1 MRIKVIVVA
10 AVCLFPLLA
19 GAQQRA
25 AYTWVDNDGVRHYG
39 DSIPPE
45 YADLPKDVINEHGV
59 RIGHIRGMKT
69 AEEAEAERLASE
81 ATLQKELQIRAD
93 GALLLTYQTVAEIEM
108 HRDRKVK
115 LYQAQSRVTELYLR
129 NLDRRYQQLQEQSK
143 RYRPYSSDPSAPMIQ
158 PRLVKELKDT
168 ESRIGRHQQN
178 LQKYQQDERNMI
190 EQFNGDIHRFK
201 SLKGIPLTAA
211 QVVPE

>member
-10 AVCLFPLLA
+10 AICLFPLLA

-25 AYTWVDNDGVRHYG
+25 AYTWVDNEGIRHYG

-59 RIGHIRGMKT
+59 TIGHIRGVKT
-69 AEEAEAERLASE
+69 AEEIEAERIDAE

-129 NLDRRYQQLQEQSK
+129 NLDRRYQQLREESK

-158 PRLVKELKDT
+158 PRLVKEMKDT
-168 ESRIGRHQQN
+168 ESRIGRHKEN

-190 EQFNGDIHRFK
+190 DQFNGDIYRFK

>member
-1 MRIKVIVVA
+1 MRIKIIVVA
-10 AVCLFPLLA
+10 AICLFPLLA

-59 RIGHIRGMKT
+59 TIGHIRGVKT
-69 AEEAEAERLASE
+69 AEEVEAERIEAE

-158 PRLVKELKDT
+158 PRLVKEMKET
-168 ESRIGRHQQN
+168 EGRIGRHKLN

>member
-1 MRIKVIVVA
+1 MRIKIIVVA
-10 AVCLFPLLA
+10 AICLFPLLA

-59 RIGHIRGMKT
+59 TIGHIRGVKT
-69 AEEAEAERLASE
+69 AEEVEAERIEAE

-158 PRLVKELKDT
+158 PRLVKEMKET
-168 ESRIGRHQQN
+168 EGRIGRHKLN

-201 SLKGIPLTAA
+201 SLKGIPVTAA

>member
-10 AVCLFPLLA
+10 AICLFPLLA

-25 AYTWVDNDGVRHYG
+25 AYTWVDNEGIRHYG

-59 RIGHIRGMKT
+59 TIGHIRGVKT
-69 AEEAEAERLASE
+69 AEEIEAERIDAE

-129 NLDRRYQQLQEQSK
+129 NLDRRYQQLREESK

-158 PRLVKELKDT
+158 PRLVKEMKDT
-168 ESRIGRHQQN
+168 ESRIGRHKEN

-190 EQFNGDIHRFK
+190 DQFNGDIYRFK
-201 SLKGIPLTAA
+201 SLKGIPLTAD

>member
-1 MRIKVIVVA
+1 MRIKIIVVA
-10 AVCLFPLLA
+10 AICLFPLLA

-59 RIGHIRGMKT
+59 TIGHIRGVKT
-69 AEEAEAERLASE
+69 AEEVEAERIEAE

-93 GALLLTYQTVAEIEM
+93 GALLLTYQNVAEIEM

-158 PRLVKELKDT
+158 PRLVKEMKET
-168 ESRIGRHQQN
+168 EGRIGRHKLN

>member
-1 MRIKVIVVA
+1 MRIKVTAIAVVL
-10 AVCLFPLLA
+10 LFPLLA
-19 GAQQRA
+19 GAQQRV
-25 AYTWVDNDGVRHYG
+25 AYTWVDDDGIRHYG

-45 YADLPKDVINEHGV
+45 YADMPKDVINEHGV
-59 RIGHIRGMKT
+59 TIGHIRGRKT
-69 AEEAEAERLASE
+69 AEEAEAERVAAELA
-81 ATLQKELQIRAD
+81 LQQELQIRAD
-93 GALLLTYQTVAEIEM
+93 GALLLTYQNVAEIEM

-129 NLDRRYQQLQEQSK
+129 NLDRRYRQLKEESL

-158 PRLVKELKDT
+158 PRLVREMKET
-168 ESRIGRHQQN
+168 ESRIGRHQEN

-201 SLKGIPLTAA
+201 SLKGIPVTAA

>member
-1 MRIKVIVVA
+1 MRIKIIVVA
-10 AVCLFPLLA
+10 AICLFPLLA

-59 RIGHIRGMKT
+59 TIGHIRGVKT
-69 AEEAEAERLASE
+69 AEEIEAERIEAE

-158 PRLVKELKDT
+158 PRLVKEMKET
-168 ESRIGRHQQN
+168 EGRIGRHKLN

-201 SLKGIPLTAA
+201 SLKGIPVTAA

>member
-1 MRIKVIVVA
+1 MRIKIIVVA
-10 AVCLFPLLA
+10 AICLFPLLA

-25 AYTWVDNDGVRHYG
+25 AYTWVDKEGVRHYG

-59 RIGHIRGMKT
+59 TIGHIRGVKT
-69 AEEAEAERLASE
+69 AEEIEAERIEAE

-158 PRLVKELKDT
+158 PRLVKEMKET
-168 ESRIGRHQQN
+168 EGRIGRHKLN

>member
-1 MRIKVIVVA
+1 MRIKIIVVA
-10 AVCLFPLLA
+10 AICLFPLLA

-59 RIGHIRGMKT
+59 TIGHIRGVKT
-69 AEEAEAERLASE
+69 AEEIEAERIEAE

-158 PRLVKELKDT
+158 PRLVKEMKET
-168 ESRIGRHQQN
+168 EGRIGRHKLN

>member
-1 MRIKVIVVA
+1 MRIKIIVVA
-10 AVCLFPLLA
+10 AICLFPLLA

-59 RIGHIRGMKT
+59 TIGHIRGVKT
-69 AEEAEAERLASE
+69 AEEIEAERIEAE

-158 PRLVKELKDT
+158 PRLVKEMKET
-168 ESRIGRHQQN
+168 EGRIGRHKLN

-201 SLKGIPLTAA
+201 SLKGIPVTAA
-211 QVVPE
+211 QVVP